1 MLDDPLLAQLLK
13 DDVAGAGG
21 LKPDARADCHTWG
34 PDRAVRGGDR
44 GRVRLNSQALRGV
57 SSPRRAST
65 RILRTKAWL
74 LFPSSLFR
82 LILIHARRYELL
94 QRIVRQSLR
103 LALLTAFSTRGE
115 FRFLGGNAVVD
126 RLLPLR
132 PF

>member
-34 PDRAVRGGDR
+34 PDRAMRGGDR
-44 GRVRLNSQALRGV
+44 GRAEGANRFVACHRRA
-57 SSPRRAST
+57 RAST
-65 RILRTKAWL
+65 RTLRTNAGPS
-74 LFPSSLFR
+74 FPSSLFR
-82 LILIHARRYELL
+82 LILIHAGRYELL
-94 QRIVRQSLR
+94 QCIVRQSLR

-115 FRFLGGNAVVD
+115 FRFLGCNAVVD